1 MPSTTDI
8 RTPSNNDSKDIA
20 NTARPAKRTSTSRT
34 SSKKARAPLKNNT
47 NSASDLLSNTF
58 HLLHEGRQDNLDM
71 TVRGRKSSR
80 SQAPQLSVPHQRQ
93 STSVAPMTADVGEAG
108 TRNMGGSGRGTSYLN
123 RWNRMDSST
132 PILGLPPAQYNNSS
146 DTERSSV
153 TTTKAD
159 LWDIPT
165 ANTRDDIKAFAN
177 TRQEHFSSDK
187 LSVDVA
193 RANEGASGVGQF
205 SSRPTLP
212 SLPVTSISVAGF
224 LNGHQLSVSPD
235 IDTVVN
241 GATQT
246 VNTAQAS
253 SAINSTTPVALS
265 DASSMST
272 SAETIATS
280 ASPVIDPRILD
291 QAVRTVLNERFGV
304 NSLCQ
309 LPAPMAQS
317 LLTGPLPQLI
327 ATYLQSRNPAGSPHS
342 VAAAST
348 TAVDGDKGSNI
359 QKDGTTVNSPQRP
372 PAPPIALL
380 PASPAPFP
388 ADALPSEI
396 QIEQNTNLYLNGL
409 GDYVTDDE
417 LLRIGSQFGEVI
429 SHKAIINSETGLCKG
444 YGFIMFAWAKDA
456 AVAMVELQK
465 RGYQTSFARHESF
478 SAKLRMMSDVRSTNV
493 YVSNLPL
500 TMTDQQLEHLV
511 APHSIVSR
519 RILSKVDGT
528 SRGVGFIRFHTRE
541 VAQEC
546 IDRLHGKRLIGH
558 PHPLQARFADSENQK
573 RLKQDTSLRK
583 VYADLD
589 MGVLANHPA
598 STSTRRSLSQTSF
611 GNVARGVAR
620 GANSAG
626 MAMGRS
632 DPGSLAGGPQPAG
645 IGGIPMISPTSSLA
659 GFYPGPIGG
668 AAPPSPLWAAAA
680 LNSHNQQAF
689 PHLSHSVWSPA
700 STVFPM
706 ASTPTTPAAMPLPP
720 YWAHKATSGTE
731 SNVQSNGTPSL
742 SPSGSTSTLNS
753 PAVSLDLL
761 GQGGGTGTLNPPS
774 SFPHLPMGN
783 VAQHSAA
790 FSSNWAL
797 ALSSGLD
804 VERQLREMSITAP
817 QQPHHSLAFEQ
828 ASNAPVIKGG
838 LPGIK
843 SPSTI
848 GSAIHASDC
857 SAQILSSPTVELK
870 TAAQA
875 MYVSAPQQN
884 LASPPIEG
892 AVYEGK
898 LDGFQRL
905 LPEETALQASQFVR
919 ASAEKAAIP
928 IINPNTGRAWVGST
942 SPSPATP
949 SDDQHQEIDDAQ
961 TQILVTASAS
971 APIVTVSSG
980 GDAVFGGSSP
990 TKKSSPANEGGESS
1004 PSMMPTSNSAPALL
1018 SARDQTLST
1027 SSEAQESVSPRQ
1039 SANEAVE

>member
-1 MPSTTDI
+1 MSSTTDL
-8 RTPSNNDSKDIA
+8 RTPVINNKDTPG
-20 NTARPAKRTSTSRT
+20 TAKPAKRNTASR
-34 SSKKARAPLKNNT
+34 SGSKKTRVPLKT
-47 NSASDLLSNTF
+47 TTSSASDLPISTFQSLS
-58 HLLHEGRQDNLDM
+58 EGRQDNLDM

-80 SQAPQLSVPHQRQ
+80 SQTPQLSSAHQRQ
-93 STSVAPMTADVGEAG
+93 GATSTSVLPTIAG
-108 TRNMGGSGRGTSYLN
+108 PEDASARITSGSGRDPSHVN
-123 RWNRMDSST
+123 RWNRMHGST
-132 PILGLPPAQYNNSS
+132 PILGLPAAQYNNSS
-146 DTERSSV
+146 DTERSS
-153 TTTKAD
+153 TTPMKVD

-165 ANTRDDIKAFAN
+165 ADARDDTKAFAS
-177 TRQEHFSSDK
+177 TRQQHFGSDK
-187 LSVDVA
+187 LSVDIA
-193 RANEGASGVGQF
+193 RANEGAPGVGHF
-205 SSRPTLP
+205 PCRPTLP
-212 SLPVTSISVAGF
+212 SVAPTSGSGAGHLADHRSSV
-224 LNGHQLSVSPD
+224 HPD
-235 IDTVVN
+235 IDTVAK
-241 GATQT
+241 GATSA
-246 VNTAQAS
+246 VNRSPAPFAASFAAPTALPDS
-253 SAINSTTPVALS
+253 STMPMPVEAMIS
-265 DASSMST
+265 
-272 SAETIATS
+272 S

-291 QAVRTVLNERFGV
+291 QAVRTVLSERFGV
-304 NSLCQ
+304 NSLSQ
-309 LPAPMAQS
+309 LPHPVAQS

-327 ATYLQSRNPAGSPHS
+327 ATYLQSGSLSGPPRS
-342 VAAAST
+342 APAAST
-348 TAVDGDKGSNI
+348 TAADSETSSHGA
-359 QKDGTTVNSPQRP
+359 KDGPLVTSPQHQ

-511 APHSIVSR
+511 APHAIVSR

-598 STSTRRSLSQTSF
+598 STSTRRSLSQTSL
-611 GNVARGVAR
+611 GNLARTVSR
-620 GANSAG
+620 GANSTG

-632 DPGSLAGGPQPAG
+632 DPGSLVAGAQPG
-645 IGGIPMISPTSSLA
+645 SVGGIPMISPTSSLA
-659 GFYPGPIGG
+659 GFYPGPIG
-668 AAPPSPLWAAAA
+668 APPSPLWAAAA
-680 LNSHNQQAF
+680 LSNHNQQVF
-689 PHLSHSVWSPA
+689 PHSGHSVWSPA
-700 STVFPM
+700 STAFPI

-720 YWAHKATSGTE
+720 YWAHKATSATG

-761 GQGGGTGTLNPPS
+761 GQSGSTGTLNPPS
-774 SFPHLPMGN
+774 GYTHLPMGN
-783 VAQHSAA
+783 AAQISAA
-790 FSSNWAL
+790 FSTNWAL

-804 VERQLREMSITAP
+804 VERQLRELSIAAP
-817 QQPHHSLAFEQ
+817 QQSHHPFAFEQ
-828 ASNAPVIKGG
+828 SSNGPLIKEGLQGFASA
-838 LPGIK
+838 
-843 SPSTI
+843 STI
-848 GSAIHASDC
+848 GNAAQVNDC
-857 SAQILSSPTVELK
+857 PPPTLSSPADGLK
-870 TAAQA
+870 TTGQAMSVSAAQTN
-875 MYVSAPQQN
+875 M
-884 LASPPIEG
+884 ASFPVES
-892 AVYEGK
+892 AVYEANADD
-898 LDGFQRL
+898 LQRL
-905 LPEETALQASQFVR
+905 VPKETALQASQFVR
-919 ASAEKAAIP
+919 ASTEKAAIP
-928 IINPNTGRAWVGST
+928 IINPDTGRAWVGSN
-942 SPSPATP
+942 PLPPATS
-949 SDDQHQEIDDAQ
+949 SDDQRPEIEDAKGQ
-961 TQILVTASAS
+961 VLVTASAS

-980 GDAVFGGSSP
+980 GDAIAGGSSP
-990 TKKSSPANEGGESS
+990 TKRAPGNEGGEGSTS
-1004 PSMMPTSNSAPALL
+1004 AMPSSNSAPALL
-1018 SARDQTLST
+1018 STIEQDPNPSAEVET
-1027 SSEAQESVSPRQ
+1027 SALPRPC
-1039 SANEAVE
+1039 ATEVVE

>member
-1 MPSTTDI
+1 
-8 RTPSNNDSKDIA
+8 
-20 NTARPAKRTSTSRT
+20 
-34 SSKKARAPLKNNT
+34 
-47 NSASDLLSNTF
+47 
-58 HLLHEGRQDNLDM
+58 
-71 TVRGRKSSR
+71 
-80 SQAPQLSVPHQRQ
+80 
-93 STSVAPMTADVGEAG
+93 
-108 TRNMGGSGRGTSYLN
+108 
-123 RWNRMDSST
+123 MDSST
-132 PILGLPPAQYNNSS
+132 ATLGLPGAQYNNSS

-153 TTTKAD
+153 TTAKVD

-165 ANTRDDIKAFAN
+165 ADTRADTRAFASI
-177 TRQEHFSSDK
+177 RQQPLGSDK

-193 RANEGASGVGQF
+193 RANGGESGVGQF
-205 SSRPTLP
+205 TSGPNLV
-212 SLPVTSISVAGF
+212 SLPGTSSSVASLF
-224 LNGHQLSVSPD
+224 NAHQFTVSPD
-235 IDTVVN
+235 IDNVGNGISTMVN
-241 GATQT
+241 R
-246 VNTAQAS
+246 AQAS
-253 SAINSTTPVALS
+253 SGISFAAPTALS
-265 DASSMST
+265 DLPAMSAPADVT
-272 SAETIATS
+272 TTH
-280 ASPVIDPRILD
+280 ASPIIDPRILD

-304 NSLCQ
+304 SSLGQ
-309 LPAPMAQS
+309 LPQPMAQS
-317 LLTGPLPQLI
+317 LLTGPLPKLI
-327 ATYLQSRNPAGSPHS
+327 ASYLQSGNPSGPARSTPAVSP
-342 VAAAST
+342 
-348 TAVDGDKGSNI
+348 TAVDSPKGGNVHTN
-359 QKDGTTVNSPQRP
+359 GPTVNSPQHSS
-372 PAPPIALL
+372 APPIALL

-519 RILSKVDGT
+519 RILSKADGT

-611 GNVARGVAR
+611 GNLARTGNRGV
-620 GANSAG
+620 SSTG
-626 MAMGRS
+626 MTLGRS
-632 DPGSLAGGPQPAG
+632 DPGSLAAGPQPGG

-659 GFYPGPIGG
+659 GFYPGPIGV

-680 LNSHNQQAF
+680 LSNQNQQGL
-689 PHLSHSVWSPA
+689 PHSGHSVWSPA
-700 STVFPM
+700 STAFPM
-706 ASTPTTPAAMPLPP
+706 ASTPTTPATMPLPP

-761 GQGGGTGTLNPPS
+761 GQGGSTGTLNPPS
-774 SFPHLPMGN
+774 GHPHLPMGN
-783 VAQHSAA
+783 TAQISAA

-804 VERQLREMSITAP
+804 IERQLREMSIAAP
-817 QQPHHSLAFEQ
+817 QQSHHSFAFEQ
-828 ASNAPVIKGG
+828 GSNAPAIKEALEGTTNT
-838 LPGIK
+838 
-843 SPSTI
+843 ST
-848 GSAIHASDC
+848 SANTAHTGDRPPPT
-857 SAQILSSPTVELK
+857 LSSPTHDLK
-870 TAAQA
+870 TVTQA
-875 MYVSAPQQN
+875 MYVSAAQPS
-884 LASPPIEG
+884 LASPAVES
-892 AVYEGK
+892 AVYGANA
-898 LDGFQRL
+898 DGFQRL
-905 LPEETALQASQFVR
+905 VPDGTALQASQFVR

-928 IINPNTGRAWVGST
+928 IINPATGLAWVGSN
-942 SPSPATP
+942 SSSPATP
-949 SDDQHQEIDDAQ
+949 SDDQHHEFEDAKVQ
-961 TQILVTASAS
+961 VLVTASAS
-971 APIVTVSSG
+971 GPIVMVSSG
-980 GDAVFGGSSP
+980 GDAVVGGSSP
-990 TKKSSPANEGGESS
+990 TKGSSVHEGEKASS
-1004 PSMMPTSNSAPALL
+1004 SMMPTSSSAPALL
-1018 SARDQTLST
+1018 GAGDGHLTHLSEEEADASPLLSAH
-1027 SSEAQESVSPRQ
+1027 
-1039 SANEAVE
+1039 EAVN